1 MEFQWNIRL
10 FSRCFCWRSHAHHAQ
25 VQTKSAGSATRA
37 YLLSVGLAST
47 AAPAVLLVSSV
58 RRLSCGKVIPP
69 RRLAG
74 PSREPHCYLAR
85 WATANV
91 GSAPKADFHCSH
103 RKGWSPRRGRSKW
116 FPSPRMLIAG
126 PGSWRR
132 SPTTFSG
139 ISIAWLEQISAR
151 AVKRLFDALSEI
163 PPHSKCGERRRQV
176 VAC

>member
-58 RRLSCGKVIPP
+58 RRLSCGKVRQQTERTSKPGILLHVHMIPP

-74 PSREPHCYLAR
+74 PSREPRCYLAR
-85 WATANV
+85 FPRSQSNQCKIRKTKLAISTM
-91 GSAPKADFHCSH
+91 APMLA
-103 RKGWSPRRGRSKW
+103 SPRGDLHFRFSLQ
-116 FPSPRMLIAG
+116 SPIKKMVA
-126 PGSWRR
+126 
-132 SPTTFSG
+132 
-139 ISIAWLEQISAR
+139 
-151 AVKRLFDALSEI
+151 SE
-163 PPHSKCGERRRQV
+163 ER
-176 VAC
+176 